1 MLYHIKIH
9 YTFSFP
15 TTCIYILV
23 PRILEIINASRSIS
37 TPIITAKLKCDTDPE
52 KARQVKGRI
61 EKTLLG
67 EVCEYVEE
75 VFLPDDCFL
84 LLKLA
89 MDRIRLLKLE
99 VDAYSIKY
107 AICTSKLKVGFLLS
121 IPVVVLGLGLEV

>member
-1 MLYHIKIH
+1 M
-9 YTFSFP
+9 
-15 TTCIYILV
+15 
-23 PRILEIINASRSIS
+23 
-37 TPIITAKLKCDTDPE
+37 
-52 KARQVKGRI
+52 KGRV

-67 EVCEYVEE
+67 EVCEYLEE

-107 AICTSKLKVGFLLS
+107 SICTSKLKVSGSATSSASVIIHLFLSNLTEWYKN
-121 IPVVVLGLGLEV
+121 INTVLYII

>member
-1 MLYHIKIH
+1 MTKLLQYLH
-9 YTFSFP
+9 
-15 TTCIYILV
+15 
-23 PRILEIINASRSIS
+23 RILEIINASHTIS
-37 TPIITAKLKCDTDPE
+37 TPIITAKLKEDSDPE
-52 KARQVKGRI
+52 KARQVKGRV

-67 EVCEYVEE
+67 EVCEYLEE

-107 AICTSKLKVGFLLS
+107 SICTSKLKVSPYTTSSAFQFSL
-121 IPVVVLGLGLEV
+121 